1 MELKNIISETL
12 NEIEKMAKTIDNGF
26 NTAQKTPSFFKTP
39 PHLQNT
45 PNPKNANAPLES
57 KNAAKIETQEKITEE
72 KEEELKEI
80 ITEEIVQEKITEEKE
95 EELKEI
101 ITEEIVQEKI
111 TEEKEEE
118 SKEIITEEI
127 TPKTPTQET
136 PTQVLIPNER
146 VFLKGLLER
155 TLVLFKGMQAL
166 EEKEVL
172 KRLDL
177 VARFLQY
184 QLSVLEKRLESL
196 ERENT
201 E

>member
-1 MELKNIISETL
+1 MAGRMELKNIISETL
-12 NEIEKMAKTIDNGF
+12 SEIEKMAKTIDNGF
-26 NTAQKTPSFFKTP
+26 NTVQKTPSFFKTP

-45 PNPKNANAPLES
+45 PNPKNANAPLEP

-80 ITEEIVQEKITEEKE
+80 ITEEI
-95 EELKEI
+95 
-101 ITEEIVQEKI
+101 
-111 TEEKEEE
+111 
-118 SKEIITEEI
+118 
-127 TPKTPTQET
+127 TPKPPTQEN
-136 PTQVLIPNER
+136 PTQALIPNER

-166 EEKEVL
+166 EEKEAM

-177 VARFLQY
+177 VERFLQY
-184 QLSVLEKRLESL
+184 QLSALEKRLESL

>member
-12 NEIEKMAKTIDNGF
+12 NEIEKMAKTIDNNF
-26 NTAQKTPSFFKTP
+26 DAVQKTPSFFKTP
-39 PHLQNT
+39 PYLQNA
-45 PNPKNANAPLES
+45 KNAETPPMSNTEP

-72 KEEELKEI
+72 KEEA
-80 ITEEIVQEKITEEKE
+80 Q
-95 EELKEI
+95 
-101 ITEEIVQEKI
+101 
-111 TEEKEEE
+111 
-118 SKEIITEEI
+118 EIITEEI
-127 TPKTPTQET
+127 TQET
-136 PTQVLIPNER
+136 PTQAPISNER
-146 VFLKGLLER
+146 VFLKSLLER

-166 EEKEVL
+166 EEKEAM

-177 VARFLQY
+177 VVRFLQY

>member
-1 MELKNIISETL
+1 MAGRMELKNIISETL
-12 NEIEKMAKTIDNGF
+12 NEIEKMAKTIDDGF

-39 PHLQNT
+39 PNLQNT
-45 PNPKNANAPLES
+45 PNPKNANTPLEP

-72 KEEELKEI
+72 NTEEKEEETPEI
-80 ITEEIVQEKITEEKE
+80 ITEEIA
-95 EELKEI
+95 
-101 ITEEIVQEKI
+101 
-111 TEEKEEE
+111 
-118 SKEIITEEI
+118 
-127 TPKTPTQET
+127 QET

-155 TLVLFKGMQAL
+155 TLVLFKSMQAL
-166 EEKEVL
+166 EEKEAM

-196 ERENT
+196 ERENA

>member
-1 MELKNIISETL
+1 
-12 NEIEKMAKTIDNGF
+12 MAKTIDNNF
-26 NTAQKTPSFFKTP
+26 DAAQKTPSFFKTP
-39 PHLQNT
+39 PYLQNT
-45 PNPKNANAPLES
+45 LDPQNANVPLEP

-72 KEEELKEI
+72 KEEAPEI
-80 ITEEIVQEKITEEKE
+80 ITEEIAQEN
-95 EELKEI
+95 
-101 ITEEIVQEKI
+101 
-111 TEEKEEE
+111 
-118 SKEIITEEI
+118 
-127 TPKTPTQET
+127 
-136 PTQVLIPNER
+136 PTQVLISNER

-166 EEKEVL
+166 EEKEAM

-184 QLSVLEKRLESL
+184 QLSTLEKRLESL

>member
-12 NEIEKMAKTIDNGF
+12 SEIEKMAKTIDDGF
-26 NTAQKTPSFFKTP
+26 DRTQKTPSFFKTP

-45 PNPKNANAPLES
+45 PNPKNANAPLEP

-80 ITEEIVQEKITEEKE
+80 ITEEI
-95 EELKEI
+95 
-101 ITEEIVQEKI
+101 
-111 TEEKEEE
+111 
-118 SKEIITEEI
+118 
-127 TPKTPTQET
+127 TPKTPTQEN
-136 PTQVLIPNER
+136 PTQALIPNER

-166 EEKEVL
+166 EEKEAL

-184 QLSVLEKRLESL
+184 QLSALEKRLESL

>member
-26 NTAQKTPSFFKTP
+26 DVAQKTPSFFKTP
-39 PHLQNT
+39 PYLQNT
-45 PNPKNANAPLES
+45 PNPQNTPLEP

-72 KEEELKEI
+72 N
-80 ITEEIVQEKITEEKE
+80 TEEKE
-95 EELKEI
+95 EEAKG
-101 ITEEIVQEKI
+101 
-111 TEEKEEE
+111 
-118 SKEIITEEI
+118 IITEEI
-127 TPKTPTQET
+127 TPKNPTQA
-136 PTQVLIPNER
+136 PISNER
-146 VFLKGLLER
+146 VFLKSLLER
-155 TLVLFKGMQAL
+155 TLVLFQGMQAL
-166 EEKEVL
+166 EEKEAL

-201 E
+201 K

>member
-26 NTAQKTPSFFKTP
+26 DRTQKTPSFFKTP

-45 PNPKNANAPLES
+45 PNPKNANAPLEP
-57 KNAAKIETQEKITEE
+57 KNATKIETQEKITEE

-80 ITEEIVQEKITEEKE
+80 ITEEI
-95 EELKEI
+95 
-101 ITEEIVQEKI
+101 
-111 TEEKEEE
+111 
-118 SKEIITEEI
+118 
-127 TPKTPTQET
+127 TPKTPTPKT

-166 EEKEVL
+166 EEKEAL

-184 QLSVLEKRLESL
+184 QLSALEKRLESL

>member
-1 MELKNIISETL
+1 MVGRMELKNIISETL
-12 NEIEKMAKTIDNGF
+12 NEIEKMAKTIDDGF

-39 PHLQNT
+39 PNLQNT
-45 PNPKNANAPLES
+45 PNPKNANTPLEP

-72 KEEELKEI
+72 NTEEKEEEVPEI
-80 ITEEIVQEKITEEKE
+80 ITEEIA
-95 EELKEI
+95 
-101 ITEEIVQEKI
+101 
-111 TEEKEEE
+111 
-118 SKEIITEEI
+118 
-127 TPKTPTQET
+127 QET
-136 PTQVLIPNER
+136 PAQVLIPNER

-155 TLVLFKGMQAL
+155 TLVLFQGMQTL
-166 EEKEVL
+166 EEKDAL

-184 QLSVLEKRLESL
+184 QLSALEKRLESL

>member
-12 NEIEKMAKTIDNGF
+12 NEIEKMAKTIDDGF
-26 NTAQKTPSFFKTP
+26 DSTQKTPSFFKTP

-45 PNPKNANAPLES
+45 PKNANAPLEP
-57 KNAAKIETQEKITEE
+57 KNAAKNATKIETQEKITEE
-72 KEEELKEI
+72 KEEEAPEI
-80 ITEEIVQEKITEEKE
+80 ITEEIAQEN
-95 EELKEI
+95 
-101 ITEEIVQEKI
+101 
-111 TEEKEEE
+111 
-118 SKEIITEEI
+118 
-127 TPKTPTQET
+127 PKQA
-136 PTQVLIPNER
+136 LIPNER

-166 EEKEVL
+166 EEKEAM

-184 QLSVLEKRLESL
+184 QLSALEKRLESL

>member
-1 MELKNIISETL
+1 MVGRMELKNIISETL
-12 NEIEKMAKTIDNGF
+12 NEIEKMAKTIDDGF

-45 PNPKNANAPLES
+45 PLEP

-72 KEEELKEI
+72 NIEEKEEEAPEI
-80 ITEEIVQEKITEEKE
+80 ITEEIA
-95 EELKEI
+95 
-101 ITEEIVQEKI
+101 
-111 TEEKEEE
+111 
-118 SKEIITEEI
+118 
-127 TPKTPTQET
+127 QET
-136 PTQVLIPNER
+136 PTQALIPNER

-166 EEKEVL
+166 EEKEAM

-184 QLSVLEKRLESL
+184 QLSALEKRLESL

>member
-1 MELKNIISETL
+1 MAGRMELKNIISETL
-12 NEIEKMAKTIDNGF
+12 NEIEKMAKTIDDGF
-26 NTAQKTPSFFKTP
+26 NTVQKTPSFFKTP

-45 PNPKNANAPLES
+45 PNPKNANAPLEP

-80 ITEEIVQEKITEEKE
+80 ITEEI
-95 EELKEI
+95 
-101 ITEEIVQEKI
+101 
-111 TEEKEEE
+111 
-118 SKEIITEEI
+118 
-127 TPKTPTQET
+127 TPKT

-166 EEKEVL
+166 EEKEAL

-177 VARFLQY
+177 MVRFLQY

>member
-12 NEIEKMAKTIDNGF
+12 NEIEKMAKTIDDGF

-39 PHLQNT
+39 PYLQNA
-45 PNPKNANAPLES
+45 KNAETPPMSNTEP

-72 KEEELKEI
+72 KEEAQEI
-80 ITEEIVQEKITEEKE
+80 ITEEIAQEN
-95 EELKEI
+95 
-101 ITEEIVQEKI
+101 
-111 TEEKEEE
+111 
-118 SKEIITEEI
+118 
-127 TPKTPTQET
+127 
-136 PTQVLIPNER
+136 PTQVLISNER
-146 VFLKGLLER
+146 VFLKNLLER
-155 TLVLFKGMQAL
+155 TLVLFQGMQAL
-166 EEKEVL
+166 EEKEAL

-201 E
+201 K

>member
-12 NEIEKMAKTIDNGF
+12 NEIEKMAKTIDDGF

-45 PNPKNANAPLES
+45 PKNANTSLEP
-57 KNAAKIETQEKITEE
+57 KNVAKIETQEKITEE
-72 KEEELKEI
+72 KEEEAPEI
-80 ITEEIVQEKITEEKE
+80 ITEEIV
-95 EELKEI
+95 
-101 ITEEIVQEKI
+101 
-111 TEEKEEE
+111 
-118 SKEIITEEI
+118 
-127 TPKTPTQET
+127 QET

-146 VFLKGLLER
+146 VFLKNLLER
-155 TLVLFKGMQAL
+155 TLMLFKGMQAL
-166 EEKEVL
+166 EEKEAM

-177 VARFLQY
+177 VVRFLQY

>member
-45 PNPKNANAPLES
+45 PNPKNANAPLEP
-57 KNAAKIETQEKITEE
+57 KNAAKIET
-72 KEEELKEI
+72 
-80 ITEEIVQEKITEEKE
+80 
-95 EELKEI
+95 
-101 ITEEIVQEKI
+101 QEKI

-127 TPKTPTQET
+127 TQENPTQA
-136 PTQVLIPNER
+136 PIPNER
-146 VFLKGLLER
+146 VFLKNLLER
-155 TLVLFKGMQAL
+155 TLVLFKGMQTL
-166 EEKEVL
+166 EEKEAL

>member
-12 NEIEKMAKTIDNGF
+12 NEIEKMAKTIGDGF
-26 NTAQKTPSFFKTP
+26 DTAQKTPSFFKTP

-45 PNPKNANAPLES
+45 PNSQNANAPLES

-72 KEEELKEI
+72 KEEEAPEI
-80 ITEEIVQEKITEEKE
+80 ITEEIVQENHK
-95 EELKEI
+95 
-101 ITEEIVQEKI
+101 QA
-111 TEEKEEE
+111 
-118 SKEIITEEI
+118 
-127 TPKTPTQET
+127 P
-136 PTQVLIPNER
+136 IPNER
-146 VFLKGLLER
+146 VFLKNLLER

-166 EEKEVL
+166 EEKEAL

-177 VARFLQY
+177 VVRFLQY
-184 QLSVLEKRLESL
+184 QLSALEKRLESL

>member
-1 MELKNIISETL
+1 MAGRMELKNIISETL
-12 NEIEKMAKTIDNGF
+12 NEIEKMAKTIDDGF

-39 PHLQNT
+39 SHLQNT
-45 PNPKNANAPLES
+45 PNPKNANAPLEP

-72 KEEELKEI
+72 I
-80 ITEEIVQEKITEEKE
+80 AQEN
-95 EELKEI
+95 
-101 ITEEIVQEKI
+101 
-111 TEEKEEE
+111 
-118 SKEIITEEI
+118 
-127 TPKTPTQET
+127 

-166 EEKEVL
+166 EEKEAL

>member
-12 NEIEKMAKTIDNGF
+12 SEIEKMAKTIDDGF
-26 NTAQKTPSFFKTP
+26 DRAQKTPSFFKTP

-45 PNPKNANAPLES
+45 PNPKNANAPLEP
-57 KNAAKIETQEKITEE
+57 KNAAKIET
-72 KEEELKEI
+72 
-80 ITEEIVQEKITEEKE
+80 
-95 EELKEI
+95 
-101 ITEEIVQEKI
+101 QEKI

-127 TPKTPTQET
+127 TQET
-136 PTQVLIPNER
+136 PTQALIPNER
-146 VFLKGLLER
+146 VFLKSLLER

-166 EEKEVL
+166 EEKEAL

-177 VARFLQY
+177 VERFLQY
-184 QLSVLEKRLESL
+184 QLSALEKRLESL

>member
-12 NEIEKMAKTIDNGF
+12 NEIEKMAKTIDNGL

-45 PNPKNANAPLES
+45 PNPKNTNAPLEP

-80 ITEEIVQEKITEEKE
+80 ITEK
-95 EELKEI
+95 
-101 ITEEIVQEKI
+101 
-111 TEEKEEE
+111 
-118 SKEIITEEI
+118 I
-127 TPKTPTQET
+127 TPKTPTQEN
-136 PTQVLIPNER
+136 PTQALIPNER

-166 EEKEVL
+166 EEKEAL

-177 VARFLQY
+177 VERFLQY
-184 QLSVLEKRLESL
+184 QLSALEKRLESL

>member
-12 NEIEKMAKTIDNGF
+12 SEIEKMAKTIDDGF
-26 NTAQKTPSFFKTP
+26 DMAQKTPSFFKTP

-45 PNPKNANAPLES
+45 PNPKNANASLEP
-57 KNAAKIETQEKITEE
+57 KNAAKIETQEKIA
-72 KEEELKEI
+72 
-80 ITEEIVQEKITEEKE
+80 
-95 EELKEI
+95 
-101 ITEEIVQEKI
+101 
-111 TEEKEEE
+111 EEKEEE

-127 TPKTPTQET
+127 TLKT

-166 EEKEVL
+166 EEKEAL

-184 QLSVLEKRLESL
+184 QLSALEKRLESL

>member
-12 NEIEKMAKTIDNGF
+12 NEIEKMAKTIDDGF

-45 PNPKNANAPLES
+45 PNPKNANTSLEP

-72 KEEELKEI
+72 KEEEVPEI
-80 ITEEIVQEKITEEKE
+80 ITEEIAQEN
-95 EELKEI
+95 
-101 ITEEIVQEKI
+101 
-111 TEEKEEE
+111 
-118 SKEIITEEI
+118 
-127 TPKTPTQET
+127 PK
-136 PTQVLIPNER
+136 QVLIPNER
-146 VFLKGLLER
+146 VFLKNLLER

-166 EEKEVL
+166 EEKEAM

>member
-1 MELKNIISETL
+1 MAGRMELKNIISETL

-45 PNPKNANAPLES
+45 PNPKNANAPLEP
-57 KNAAKIETQEKITEE
+57 KNATKIETQEKITEE
-72 KEEELKEI
+72 KEE
-80 ITEEIVQEKITEEKE
+80 
-95 EELKEI
+95 
-101 ITEEIVQEKI
+101 
-111 TEEKEEE
+111 

-127 TPKTPTQET
+127 TQETPTQET
-136 PTQVLIPNER
+136 PTQALIPNER

-166 EEKEVL
+166 EEKEAL

-184 QLSVLEKRLESL
+184 QLSALEKRLESL

>member
-12 NEIEKMAKTIDNGF
+12 NEIEKMAKTIDDGF
-26 NTAQKTPSFFKTP
+26 DRAQKTPSFFKTP

-45 PNPKNANAPLES
+45 PNPKNANAPLEP

-80 ITEEIVQEKITEEKE
+80 ITEEI
-95 EELKEI
+95 
-101 ITEEIVQEKI
+101 
-111 TEEKEEE
+111 
-118 SKEIITEEI
+118 
-127 TPKTPTQET
+127 TQET
-136 PTQVLIPNER
+136 PTQALIPNER

-166 EEKEVL
+166 EEKEAL

-177 VARFLQY
+177 VERFLQY
-184 QLSVLEKRLESL
+184 QLSALEKRLESL

>member
-12 NEIEKMAKTIDNGF
+12 NEIEKMAKTIDDGF
-26 NTAQKTPSFFKTP
+26 NTAQKTPS
-39 PHLQNT
+39 HLQNT
-45 PNPKNANAPLES
+45 PNPKNANTPLES

-72 KEEELKEI
+72 KEEEAP
-80 ITEEIVQEKITEEKE
+80 
-95 EELKEI
+95 
-101 ITEEIVQEKI
+101 
-111 TEEKEEE
+111 
-118 SKEIITEEI
+118 EIITEEI
-127 TPKTPTQET
+127 TQET
-136 PTQVLIPNER
+136 PTQALIPNER

-166 EEKEVL
+166 EEKEAM

-184 QLSVLEKRLESL
+184 QLSTLEKRLESL
-196 ERENT
+196 EREDT

>member
-1 MELKNIISETL
+1 MAGRMELKNIISETL
-12 NEIEKMAKTIDNGF
+12 NEIEKMAKTIDDGF

-45 PNPKNANAPLES
+45 PNSKNTNAPLES

-72 KEEELKEI
+72 KEEE
-80 ITEEIVQEKITEEKE
+80 
-95 EELKEI
+95 
-101 ITEEIVQEKI
+101 
-111 TEEKEEE
+111 
-118 SKEIITEEI
+118 SKEIITEGI
-127 TPKTPTQET
+127 TQET
-136 PTQVLIPNER
+136 PTQAPILNER

-166 EEKEVL
+166 EEKEAL

-184 QLSVLEKRLESL
+184 QLSTLEKRLESL